1 MPPFDRIVTRRN
13 GEAAEYS
20 RVLRYSELA
29 GGSDW
34 SCCWLLQN
42 DDYATHAGEPV
53 LKGEKWVATRWIR
66 EDTFV

>member
-1 MPPFDRIVTRRN
+1 
-13 GEAAEYS
+13 
-20 RVLRYSELA
+20 
-29 GGSDW
+29 
-34 SCCWLLQN
+34 LQN